1 MNLLFQA
8 APVLWP
14 LTAPTTRTSARQGC
28 HRQERVRLA
37 LEQSKNHYLRPTT
50 RRATAANTTCI
61 QWAPPEGLPNK
72 ANRSSRSTI
81 PTNGIL
87 CIRDRSQRVEGG
99 RLAPEP
105 HRNRPITPT
114 YAALLLRTDRD
125 ERCCEAVHSV

>member
-1 MNLLFQA
+1 M
-8 APVLWP
+8 
-14 LTAPTTRTSARQGC
+14 
-28 HRQERVRLA
+28 
-37 LEQSKNHYLRPTT
+37 
-50 RRATAANTTCI
+50 TCI
-61 QWAPPEGLPNK
+61 QWVPPEGVPNIATGPLAP
-72 ANRSSRSTI
+72 AN
-81 PTNGIL
+81 PTNGLL

>member
-1 MNLLFQA
+1 M
-8 APVLWP
+8 
-14 LTAPTTRTSARQGC
+14 GD
-28 HRQERVRLA
+28 
-37 LEQSKNHYLRPTT
+37 
-50 RRATAANTTCI
+50 
-61 QWAPPEGLPNK
+61 PEGVPK
-72 ANRSSRSTI
+72 YSNRFSRSTI

-105 HRNRPITPT
+105 HRYRPITPT